1 MLKSVVGSHVWYDL
15 AVLCC
20 FLPSERVRVCDC
32 VYFVP
37 SLDPTFVRTF
47 LMTYR
52 SFCEPPDLLKLLI
65 ERYHIPLPDA
75 DNIENRID
83 PLKREGIKRFKAN
96 YVSPIQLRWAL
107 LRDEMKG

>member
-1 MLKSVVGSHVWYDL
+1 
-15 AVLCC
+15 
-20 FLPSERVRVCDC
+20 
-32 VYFVP
+32 
-37 SLDPTFVRTF
+37 
-47 LMTYR
+47 MTYR

-107 LRDEMKG
+107 ITNEMKGLQHTRLNQAPLPVLRAYISIAIMAENFFKCLLGGAEKK

>member
-1 MLKSVVGSHVWYDL
+1 MYLVSSEYGIRF
-15 AVLCC
+15 
-20 FLPSERVRVCDC
+20 FL
-32 VYFVP
+32 

-52 SFCEPPDLLKLLI
+52 SFCQPGELLKLLI
-65 ERYHIPLPDA
+65 ERYHIPSPLDP

-96 YVSPIQLRWAL
+96 YVSPIQLRWVL
-107 LRDEMKG
+107 LGNRSIRVHFIWLSLPLFSRYI